1 MPQKLDDF
9 IDENTINF
17 LSFQPVLSSHFPV
30 VLTKKSYWFIVASV
44 TVIKFSYSVNKK
56 RCFNVFMLV
65 YVRKIQLYYYDT
77 AQYYTIL
84 HEIQ

>member
-1 MPQKLDDF
+1 M
-9 IDENTINF
+9 
-17 LSFQPVLSSHFPV
+17 
-30 VLTKKSYWFIVASV
+30 VASV

-65 YVRKIQLYYYDT
+65 YVGKIQLYYYDT

-84 HEIQ
+84 H